1 MGRIIKINCQKVYKT
16 GLLYMQDA
24 EQLKSYQEEL
34 RKVLSNVKDSWQG
47 ADSNNFAIRL
57 EQYIESLDDIVIAL
71 EEKSDVLKSSAL
83 NHNGVDNEFLERMNR
98 SEMENE

>member
-47 ADSNNFAIRL
+47 ADSNNFAIRV

-83 NHNGVDNEFLERMNR
+83 NHNTVDNEFLERMNR

>member
-71 EEKSDVLKSSAL
+71 E
-83 NHNGVDNEFLERMNR
+83 
-98 SEMENE
+98 

>member
-24 EQLKSYQEEL
+24 ENLKTYQDEL
-34 RKVLSNVKDSWQG
+34 RQVLSNVKESWKG
-47 ADSNNFAIRL
+47 VDSNNFAVRL

-71 EEKSDVLKSSAL
+71 EEKSEVLKSNAL
-83 NHNGVDNEFLERMNR
+83 NHNTVDNEFLERMKR
-98 SEMENE
+98 SEMGNE

>member
-83 NHNGVDNEFLERMNR
+83 NHNNEFLERMNR